1 MTRLIRF
8 VAALWLGVALPLVV
22 LAAGTAPSAA
32 APGSVTVPAH
42 KRFVLPNG
50 LTIVLVPRKDVPMIA
65 FAGFVRGGSLAD
77 PADKPGVGSLVAGLL
92 DRGAGRRSA
101 YEFADALE
109 GVGGTFNAAAGA
121 EAISVSGQFLAR
133 DRVLMIELLAD
144 ALMRPTFDAGEF
156 ASYRDREIEFIKSAK
171 DSDPAQIVGIYGRAA
186 LFGAHPYG
194 RPQGGSERSLAAIT
208 LADVKGYHARNFGAN
223 NATLV
228 FAGDLDVRWMKQS
241 LTAAFG
247 TWTQAAAIGRELA
260 PAPRVKG
267 RRVVLVDSPGS
278 AQTYF
283 WIGNVG
289 VDRRYSG
296 RPALDLVNTL
306 YGGRF
311 TSILNTELRIKS
323 GLSYGASSRF
333 VRGSEAGEFAIR
345 SFTRTDTTVQALD
358 LTLQTLA
365 QLERGN
371 LTPEMLESSRAYVL
385 GQFPLQFETAAHWA
399 QALADLEL
407 YGLGKDYIEGYGP
420 ALRTVDLAEAAA
432 VTADAFPRPDDLV
445 MVLIGDAAKI
455 REGVAKYGPVTELDL
470 SDPDFAPAPA
480 AATGPQ
486 PDR

>member
-1 MTRLIRF
+1 MKRLSSLNVF
-8 VAALWLGVALPLVV
+8 ASLCVVAALWISAALPLV
-22 LAAGTAPSAA
+22 ASAA
-32 APGSVTVPAH
+32 DAPVGVKVPANQ
-42 KRFVLPNG
+42 RFVLPNG
-50 LTIVLVPRKDVPMIA
+50 LTVVLVPKKDVPMIA

-92 DRGAGRRSA
+92 DRGAGKRSA
-101 YEFADALE
+101 YQFADALE
-109 GVGGTFNAAAGA
+109 GVGGTFNAGAGP
-121 EAISVSGQFLAR
+121 ESISVNGQFLAR
-133 DRVLMIELLAD
+133 DRALMIELLAD
-144 ALMRPTFDAGEF
+144 ALMRPAFDAREF

-171 DSDPAQIVGIYGRAA
+171 DSDPSQLLGLYGRAA

-208 LADVKGYHARNFGAN
+208 LADLKAYHSRNFGAD

-228 FAGDLDVRWMKQS
+228 FAGDIDPKWLKQAV
-241 LTAAFG
+241 TTAFG
-247 TWTQAAAIGRELA
+247 SWPKATASVRDLK

-333 VRGSEAGEFAIR
+333 TRGSAPGEFAIR
-345 SFTRTDTTVQALD
+345 SFTQTDTTVQALD
-358 LTLQTLA
+358 LTLQTLE
-365 QLERGN
+365 QLERGS
-371 LTPEMLESSRAYVL
+371 LAPEMLESSRSYVL
-385 GQFPLQFETAAHWA
+385 GQFPLQLETAEHWA
-399 QALADLEL
+399 QTLADLEF
-407 YGLGKDYIEGYGP
+407 YGLGKEYIEGYAP
-420 ALRTVDLAEAAA
+420 ALLKVDLAETAA
-432 VTADAFPRPDDLV
+432 VTADAFPRPQDLV
-445 MVLIGDAAKI
+445 IVLIGDAAKI
-455 REGVAKYGPVTELDL
+455 RESVAKYGTVTEFKL
-470 SDPDFAPAPA
+470 SDPDFAPP
-480 AATGPQ
+480 T
-486 PDR
+486 R